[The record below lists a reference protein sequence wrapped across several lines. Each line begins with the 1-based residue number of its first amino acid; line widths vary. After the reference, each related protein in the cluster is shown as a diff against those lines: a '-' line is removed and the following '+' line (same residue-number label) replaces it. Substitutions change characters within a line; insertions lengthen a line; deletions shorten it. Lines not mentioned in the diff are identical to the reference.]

1 MFGIERARPGSR
13 DASSHLA
20 HRSRSN
26 AYSLATWLEQF
37 DRVARGIID
46 QNLFAARTR
55 NDLTAKVRARLPQL
69 CHQRR
74 EIVGFEWENPPAD
87 LDVSRKAG
95 RLIGQ
100 SDIARIHA
108 AARSRI
114 APSKSLR

>member
-13 DASSHLA
+13 HASSHLA

-55 NDLTAKVRARLPQL
+55 NDLTAKVRTGLCQL
-69 CHQRR
+69 LHHQYK
-74 EIVGFEWENPPAD
+74 IVSFKHQPIPAPWRG
-87 LDVSRKAG
+87 LGS
-95 RLIGQ
+95 IGK
-100 SDIARIHA
+100 RT
-108 AARSRI
+108 RG
-114 APSKSLR
+114 